1 MNDSLLSAIKALDFT
16 AIRNICLALSQEERQ
31 ELKSYFAR
39 KNFNF
44 IFREVLK
51 EEKRYHFSNK
61 ELAIISY
68 TIMCVC
74 NTLEEVR
81 KIELFQNIEPYIRG
95 NYYYFLSSL
104 EDEVLLD
111 FVQTPQGAYM
121 IEGIQLMYK
130 DNPSKMSFQILW
142 SAYKAGYIA
151 LNEGIFIENMYN
163 INWFKAD
170 EHLTKY
176 LLKHP
181 ETVVLFPSVPTYI
194 QDTIF
199 TTEEWKKIYH
209 TLDKK
214 GYFTNKNAI
223 LHAFIET
230 LLNPWKKNVLD
241 MYCRW
246 IENLEPSHQELL
258 SSQHTLFA
266 LLSSDKTSVV
276 NFVMKLIKE
285 ISSEKEFDFQAFADN
300 FALCFAVQKIAKSQ
314 LIGLGIL
321 EKYYKKQAPAYPDYR
336 EQLAVLFTIP
346 DVKLQEKVASLL
358 TTYFGGEGLADVVA
372 PYEDYLKGKAQDLL
386 SPTPVPPSEGK
397 GASLNQY
404 NDLSSQ
410 LLDCPPSGKSARAEY
425 VEGLNS
431 HTSQIARAART
442 PKTWD
447 DLLFL
452 IGDYIRER
460 SPLVLDLFFEGLN
473 QLQAQTPADYPE
485 LVKPY
490 LNQLLSNERAVTS
503 LFYQFLDSWC
513 NQSPIPLVYNT
524 NKEWEELQEF
534 YKEKKYS
541 QAEKFNKLR
550 EIHVSANKA
559 KKIFPFFFNKIAC
572 TLLKLKEKDM
582 LPFISTPTHAPF
594 YIEPITFLE
603 RFIQYEK
610 AGKTPMQEDVIIGLN
625 RLLPTEI
632 TEAQKQLALSLTG
645 DYAPALQYYFEVSNA
660 ITITDATRVLWGQVL
675 RLKDIDGVFPELE
688 IPQKPNLQGLVRP
701 FYLKYEVELTKI
713 NGVERNKII
722 LEDNWDKKHS
732 SYSYYNELGAN
743 YYNVSP
749 MGKVIDEDIDYELSL
764 NPRYIDGWLCKY
776 LLPYTQGMDSES
788 LSEATRVMSLLLEH
802 HLPIYHGGWLMVAT
816 CLLAERKPLRDL
828 AAEYILLN
836 LQKGET
842 LTYLAEAIGTLLAH
856 KYAPIARFVE
866 FLDLPTRDP
875 KVKAFQKSVL
885 EAYLPLAEKQE
896 KKPTNHKKLVEF
908 NR

>member
-1 MNDSLLSAIKALDFT
+1 MKENLLSAIKAHDFT
-16 AIRNICLALSQEERQ
+16 AIRNICFGLSEEERQ

-44 IFREVLK
+44 IFREVLEK
-51 EEKRYHFSNK
+51 EKRYHFSNK

-81 KIELFQNIEPYIRG
+81 KIEPFQNIEPYIKG

-111 FVQTPQGAYM
+111 FVQSPQGAYM

-130 DNPSKMSFQILW
+130 DNPLEMSFQILW
-142 SAYKAGYIA
+142 SVYKAGYIP
-151 LNEGIFIENMYN
+151 LNEGVFIQRMYDL
-163 INWFKAD
+163 NWFKAD

-181 ETVVLFPSVPTYI
+181 ETVVLFPSVPAYI

-209 TLDKK
+209 TLNKK

-223 LHAFIET
+223 LHAFIEA
-230 LLNPWKKNVLD
+230 LLNPWKKTVLD

-246 IENLEPSHQELL
+246 IETFEPSHQELL
-258 SSQHTLFA
+258 SNQHTLFA

-285 ISSEKEFDFQAFADN
+285 ISSEKDFDFQAFADN
-300 FALCFAVQKIAKSQ
+300 FALCFTVQKIAKSQ
-314 LIGLGIL
+314 LIGVEIL
-321 EKYYKKQAPAYPDYR
+321 EKYYKKQAPTNPDYR
-336 EQLAVLFTIP
+336 EQLAVLFTVP
-346 DVKLQEKVASLL
+346 DAQLQEKVANLL
-358 TTYFGGEGLADVVA
+358 TTYFNHEGLPEVIA
-372 PYEDYLKGKAQDLL
+372 PYRDYLKGKAQDLL
-386 SPTPVPPSEGK
+386 QSLPSPNSSEN
-397 GASLNQY
+397 SENSE
-404 NDLSSQ
+404 NSQ
-410 LLDCPPSGKSARAEY
+410 
-425 VEGLNS
+425 
-431 HTSQIARAART
+431 TARAART
-442 PKTWD
+442 PRTWD

-452 IGDYIRER
+452 IGDCIRER

-473 QLQAQTPADYPE
+473 QLQAQIPADYPE
-485 LVKPY
+485 QVKPY
-490 LNQLLSNERAVTS
+490 LNQFLSNERAVTS

-513 NQSPIPLVYNT
+513 SQSPIPLVYNT
-524 NKEWEELQEF
+524 NKEWNELQEL

-550 EIHVSANKA
+550 EIHVSANRA

-572 TLLKLKEKDM
+572 VLQKLKEKDT
-582 LPFISTPTHAPF
+582 LPFISTSTHAPF
-594 YIEPITFLE
+594 YIEPLTFLE
-603 RFIQYEK
+603 RIIQYEK

-632 TEAQKQLALSLTG
+632 TEAQKQLARSLTG
-645 DYAPALQYYFEVSNA
+645 NYAPALQYYFEISKT

-688 IPQKPNLQGLVRP
+688 IPQNPNLQGLVRP

-732 SYSYYNELGAN
+732 TYSYYNELGAN

-776 LLPYTQGMDSES
+776 LLTYTQGMDRES

-802 HLPIYHGGWLMVAT
+802 QLPIYHGGWLMVAT

-828 AAEYILLN
+828 AAEYILLS
-836 LQKGET
+836 LQREKT
-842 LTYLAEAIGTLLAH
+842 LSYLAEAIGTLLAH

-875 KVKAFQKSVL
+875 KVKGFQKAVV

>member
-1 MNDSLLSAIKALDFT
+1 MKENLLSAIKAHDFT
-16 AIRNICLALSQEERQ
+16 AIRNICFGLSEEERQ

-44 IFREVLK
+44 IFREVLEK
-51 EEKRYHFSNK
+51 EKRYHFSNK

-81 KIELFQNIEPYIRG
+81 KIELFQNIEPYVKG

-130 DNPSKMSFQILW
+130 DNPLEMSFQILW
-142 SAYKAGYIA
+142 SVYKAGYIP
-151 LNEGIFIENMYN
+151 LNEGVFIQRMYDL
-163 INWFKAD
+163 NWFKAD

-181 ETVVLFPSVPTYI
+181 ETVVLFPSVPAYI

-209 TLDKK
+209 TLNKK

-223 LHAFIET
+223 LHSFIEA
-230 LLNPWKKNVLD
+230 LLNPWKKTVLD

-246 IENLEPSHQELL
+246 IETLEPSHQELL
-258 SSQHTLFA
+258 ANQHTLFA

-285 ISSEKEFDFQAFADN
+285 IANEKDFDFQAFADN
-300 FALCFAVQKIAKSQ
+300 FAFCFATPKIAKSQ
-314 LIGLGIL
+314 LIGLNIL
-321 EKYYKKQAPAYPDYR
+321 EKYYKQQAPTNIEYR
-336 EQLAVLFTIP
+336 EQLAVLFTVP
-346 DVKLQEKVASLL
+346 DAKLQEKVANLL
-358 TTYFGGEGLADVVA
+358 TTYFNQEGLPEVIT
-372 PYEDYLKGKAQDLL
+372 PYRDYLKGKAQDFLVAL
-386 SPTPVPPSEGK
+386 SPSEN
-397 GASLNQY
+397 SENSH
-404 NDLSSQ
+404 SSH
-410 LLDCPPSGKSARAEY
+410 S
-425 VEGLNS
+425 S
-431 HTSQIARAART
+431 HTSQTASTALTLT
-442 PKTWD
+442 PVPCPLTPE

-452 IGDYIRER
+452 IGDCIRER

-473 QLQAQTPADYPE
+473 QLQAQIPADYPE
-485 LVKPY
+485 QVKPY
-490 LNQLLSNERAVTS
+490 LKQFLSNERAITS

-513 NQSPIPLVYNT
+513 SQSPIPLVYNT
-524 NKEWEELQEF
+524 NKEWNELQEL

-572 TLLKLKEKDM
+572 ALQKLKEKDT

-594 YIEPITFLE
+594 YIEPLTFLE
-603 RFIQYEK
+603 RIIQYEK

-645 DYAPALQYYFEVSNA
+645 DYTPALQYYFEVNKQIA
-660 ITITDATRVLWGQVL
+660 VTDATRVLWGQVL

-732 SYSYYNELGAN
+732 TYSYYNELGAN

-749 MGKVIDEDIDYELSL
+749 MGKVIDEDIEYELSL

-776 LLPYTQGMDSES
+776 LLTYTQGMDSES
-788 LSEATRVMSLLLEH
+788 LSEATRVMSLLLQYN
-802 HLPIYHGGWLMVAT
+802 LPIYHGGWLMVAT

-828 AAEYILLN
+828 AAEYILLS
-836 LQKGET
+836 LQREET
-842 LTYLAEAIGTLLAH
+842 LSYLAEAIGTLLAH

-866 FLDLPTRDP
+866 FLDLPTRDL
-875 KVKAFQKSVL
+875 KVKGFQKAVV

>member
-1 MNDSLLSAIKALDFT
+1 MKENLLSAIKAHDFT
-16 AIRNICLALSQEERQ
+16 AIRNICFGLSEEERQ

-44 IFREVLK
+44 IFREVLEK
-51 EEKRYHFSNK
+51 EKRYHFSNK

-68 TIMCVC
+68 IIMCVC

-81 KIELFQNIEPYIRG
+81 KIELFQNIEPYVKG

-130 DNPSKMSFQILW
+130 DNPLEMSFQILW
-142 SAYKAGYIA
+142 SVYKAGYIP
-151 LNEGIFIENMYN
+151 LNEGVFIQRMYDL
-163 INWFKAD
+163 NWFKAD

-181 ETVVLFPSVPTYI
+181 ETVVLFPSVPAYI

-209 TLDKK
+209 TLNKK
-214 GYFTNKNAI
+214 GYLTNKNAI
-223 LHAFIET
+223 LHAFIEA
-230 LLNPWKKNVLD
+230 LLNPWKKTVLD

-246 IENLEPSHQELL
+246 IETLEPSHQELL
-258 SSQHTLFA
+258 SNQHTLFA

-285 ISSEKEFDFQAFADN
+285 ISSEKGFDFQSFADN
-300 FALCFAVQKIAKSQ
+300 FALCFATQKIAKSQ
-314 LIGLGIL
+314 LIGLDIL
-321 EKYYKKQAPAYPDYR
+321 AKHYKQQPPANIDYR
-336 EQLAVLFTIP
+336 EQLAVLFTVP
-346 DVKLQEKVASLL
+346 DAKLQEKVASLL
-358 TTYFGGEGLADVVA
+358 NTYFGGEGLAEVVA
-372 PYEDYLKGKAQDLL
+372 PYQDYLKGKAQELLATL
-386 SPTPVPPSEGK
+386 SPSEN
-397 GASLNQY
+397 SENSE
-404 NDLSSQ
+404 NSQ
-410 LLDCPPSGKSARAEY
+410 IACAARTSQTTCVA
-425 VEGLNS
+425 
-431 HTSQIARAART
+431 HTSQTACAART
-442 PKTWD
+442 PRTWD

-452 IGDYIRER
+452 IGDCIRER

-473 QLQAQTPADYPE
+473 QLQAQIPADYPE
-485 LVKPY
+485 QVKPY
-490 LNQLLSNERAVTS
+490 LKQLLSNERAVTS

-513 NQSPIPLVYNT
+513 SQSPIPLVYNT
-524 NKEWEELQEF
+524 NKEWNELQEL
-534 YKEKKYS
+534 YNEKKYS

-550 EIHVSANKA
+550 EIHISANKA

-572 TLLKLKEKDM
+572 TLRKLKEKDT

-594 YIEPITFLE
+594 YIEPLTFLE
-603 RFIQYEK
+603 RIIQYEK
-610 AGKTPMQEDVIIGLN
+610 VGKTPIQEDVIIGLN

-632 TEAQKQLALSLTG
+632 TEAQKQLALSLIG
-645 DYAPALQYYFEVSNA
+645 DYAPALQYYFEVNKQIA
-660 ITITDATRVLWGQVL
+660 ITDATRVLWGQVL

-732 SYSYYNELGAN
+732 TYSYYNDLGAN

-776 LLPYTQGMDSES
+776 LLTYTQGMDRES
-788 LSEATRVMSLLLEH
+788 LSEATRVMSLLLQYN
-802 HLPIYHGGWLMVAT
+802 LPVYHGGWLMVAT

-828 AAEYILLN
+828 ATEYILLV
-836 LQKGET
+836 LQRGET
-842 LTYLAEAIGTLLAH
+842 LTYLAEAIGTFLAH
-856 KYAPIARFVE
+856 KYAPITRFVE
-866 FLDLPTRDP
+866 FLDIPTRDP
-875 KVKAFQKSVL
+875 KVKAFQKSVV
-885 EAYLPLAEKQE
+885 EAYLPLAEKLE
-896 KKPTNHKKLVEF
+896 KKPTNHKKLVSF
-908 NR
+908 LIN